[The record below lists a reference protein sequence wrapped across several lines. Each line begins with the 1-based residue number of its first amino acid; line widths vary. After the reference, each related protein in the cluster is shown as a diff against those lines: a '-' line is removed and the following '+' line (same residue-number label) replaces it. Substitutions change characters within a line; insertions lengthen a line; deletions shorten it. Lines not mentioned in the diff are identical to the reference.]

1 MMKIKSCCFLLPACL
16 FLISAA
22 QAQDPQA
29 DVQARGAK
37 PQAVPVLTMGETYAI
52 VVGISN
58 YQDTGITDL
67 KFAHRDAEAFVAY
80 LRSPAGGSIPTQNIK
95 VLLNEQATLAGLASA
110 WDELTEEGKILPG
123 DRIIFYFSGHGDV
136 ETRLSSKPG
145 YLLCHNA
152 PARVYT
158 AGGTFDVRV
167 LQDYVTTLSQDKQA
181 KVVLFIDA
189 CHSGKLAGS
198 AIGGTAITGAGLAK
212 QYAYEIKLLSCQPNE
227 VSLESNRWGGGRG
240 LFSMHLVD
248 GLYGIADANEDRM
261 VTLRE
266 IETYLNTQVTKDSED
281 NQNPK
286 VVGDPKEKVGL
297 VDSAMLAA
305 LLSGK
310 QKSKDP
316 LPVFAAKGFSIADSL
331 PRARYE
337 AFNKALAER
346 RFFAPRGDCA
356 EDLYKLLLADKEL
369 ATLHNVMTRN
379 YAVALQDDVQNA
391 INDYL
396 VSDPVELRKRW
407 SYDPRYEEYPRYLAR
422 AAELLGEKHMLYTD
436 LKNREYYFT
445 GLNLRLKGER
455 EKDKTLYPKAVEW
468 QQKALALDPYAA
480 YAHNELGL
488 LARRM
493 GRHEASLGH
502 FRKAIEYAPEWV
514 LPWANLCGSYTDLDR
529 YPEAVE
535 TGEKAVALNNR
546 FVLGLY
552 NLGLAYQSSGKND
565 KARTHY
571 LRALEIDTLYYQVYY
586 ELGEIEFQ
594 NNQFEQAYQLWRIY
608 VAKQPDNPYGL
619 FSMGAVCDKLNKPEE
634 ALVWFQKALQANP
647 GYHEALLRIGWNY
660 LDLGKPYE
668 AKSMFNQYLT
678 AQSDNPGAD
687 VYYGLASVE
696 CMQQNLDLALDY
708 LELAFKNGFDNL
720 PYLNGD
726 ARMEP
731 IRKHPRYDRLL
742 EQYVKAQK

>member
-1 MMKIKSCCFLLPACL
+1 MKIKSCRFFLPAFL
-16 FLISAA
+16 FLIPAA
-22 QAQDPQA
+22 QAQEPQA
-29 DVQARGAK
+29 DVQTRGAK

-67 KFAHRDAEAFVAY
+67 KYAHRDAEAFVSY
-80 LRSPAGGSIPTQNIK
+80 LRSAAGGAIPAQNIK
-95 VLLNEQATLAGLASA
+95 LLLNEQATLAGLASA

-181 KVVLFIDA
+181 KVVLLIDA

-227 VSLESNRWGGGRG
+227 VSLESNKWGGGRG

-248 GLYGIADANEDRM
+248 GMYGLADANNDRV

-286 VVGDPKEKVGL
+286 IIGDPKEKVGL
-297 VDSAMLAA
+297 VDSAMLAT

-310 QKSKDP
+310 QKGKDA

-346 RFFAPRGDCA
+346 RFFAPQGDCA

-369 ATLHNVMTRN
+369 AALHNVMTRN
-379 YAVALQDDVQNA
+379 YATALQDDVQNA

-422 AAELLGEKHMLYTD
+422 AAELLGEKHVFYAD

-455 EKDKTLYPKAVEW
+455 EKNETLYPKAVEW
-468 QQKALALDPYAA
+468 QQKALTLDPSAA

-488 LARRM
+488 LSRRM
-493 GRHEASLGH
+493 GRHEQSLGH

-535 TGEKAVALNNR
+535 AGEKAVALNNR
-546 FVLGLY
+546 FVLALY
-552 NLGLAYQSSGKND
+552 NLGVAYQFSGEEE
-565 KARTHY
+565 KARIQY
-571 LRALEIDTLYYQVYY
+571 LRVLEIDTLYAQVYY
-586 ELGEIEFQ
+586 QLGEIEFR
-594 NNQFEQAYQLWRIY
+594 NEQFGQADQFWRAY
-608 VAKQPDNPYGL
+608 VAQQPNDPDGL
-619 FSMGAVCDKLNKPEE
+619 FNMGAVCGKLEKPEE
-634 ALVWFQKALQANP
+634 ALVWYQKTLKADP
-647 GYHEALLRIGWNY
+647 DYHKALLRIGWNY
-660 LDLGKPYE
+660 LDLGKPAE
-668 AKSMFNQYLT
+668 AKTTFNQYLAKKT
-678 AQSDNPGAD
+678 ANPGAD

-696 CMQQNLDLALDY
+696 CMQQNLDPALDY

-726 ARMEP
+726 VRMEP
-731 IRKHPRYDRLL
+731 IRKHPRYDQLL
-742 EQYVKAQK
+742 EQYFKAEK